1 MTVFE
6 RLDALPA
13 SPEERQFLDS
23 VRAMAREIAP
33 RSATPSTCRR

>member
-13 SPEERQFLDS
+13 FTGGAQFLDS
-23 VRAMAREIAP
+23 VRALAREIAP
-33 RSATPSTCRR
+33 RSAPPSICCC